1 MVCNYRGELLCFVSS
16 RYLQKPGS
24 NITMKQVTDWAKRPF
39 PDKPIFVVG
48 SAYHPYRGY
57 SEGAIMSANNALN
70 EGWQIP
76 IPSPPQARM
85 YVPRR
90 FADVDWRNIR

>member
-1 MVCNYRGELLCFVSS
+1 MS
-16 RYLQKPGS
+16 
-24 NITMKQVTDWAKRPF
+24 MKQVTDWAKRPF
-39 PDKPIFVVG
+39 SGEPIYIVS

-57 SEGAIMSANNALN
+57 AEGAIMSANNALN

-76 IPSPPQARM
+76 IPSPPQTLIHA
-85 YVPRR
+85 PKR